1 MTAPVVRA
9 ATDLLKNGSSAS
21 VCHPPIA
28 RLKDIGA
35 SGIRRSRCVDHQA
48 ESSVAMAK
56 LMDEYTAIAVWNGP
70 CDVQVA
76 ILAPRPPGTWD
87 IRLRA

>member
-1 MTAPVVRA
+1 MKGP
-9 ATDLLKNGSSAS
+9 LKNGSSAS

-70 CDVQVA
+70 CYVQVA